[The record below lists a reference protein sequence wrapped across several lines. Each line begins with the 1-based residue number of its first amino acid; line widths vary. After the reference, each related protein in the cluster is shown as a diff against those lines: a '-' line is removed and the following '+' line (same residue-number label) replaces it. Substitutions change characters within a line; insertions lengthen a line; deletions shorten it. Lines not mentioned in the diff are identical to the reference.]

1 MKHTG
6 TPADA
11 HVTHDAM
18 RIPAR
23 HRTAKAA
30 QVRQTIRSTHDTSM
44 PRRRSSA
51 GIRRVRTLI
60 LR

>member
-18 RIPAR
+18 RITAR

-30 QVRQTIRSTHDTSM
+30 G
-44 PRRRSSA
+44 SA
-51 GIRRVRTLI
+51 DDSLHARHVHAATPIKCGHSAVRTLI